1 MRKGAHAKEMRALV
15 PALTC
20 AVLLT
25 LAALPPV
32 TRAQDPAFSLFDAV
46 RYALEHNNEIR
57 AAESS
62 LAAKQDDVG
71 VARSNLLPRVYFE
84 ERALRTNNPTYAFM
98 AKLNQGLFTQQD
110 FAVNRLNQP
119 DPTNDFQTQ
128 FFAEQPIFVPKAW
141 MGVDISKREH
151 QAGRIDFSRKREEI
165 AFRVCQAWLRV
176 HTARA
181 QLAVAQK
188 GVEDAQ
194 EHYRIAKLRYEA
206 DLGMVADTLRA
217 STALAES
224 KQRKVTAE
232 TQHHLARRMLGL
244 LLGLS
249 GSADVAGEI
258 PEFPLRD
265 IEAYAS
271 SAQARGDLRSM
282 ELRYENAEKSIGLSE
297 TEYLPYVGVGGGYQ
311 WNDPANLFG
320 GSGDSWQVSAFLRWN
335 LFDGAKRE
343 HERSKAKHQ
352 ARQAREALLGI
363 RKAAAYGLY
372 QARLGVEE
380 ARANLELARE
390 ALKTAEEGTRL
401 VQMRYE
407 NSFSPIVDVLDSQVA
422 LDRARA
428 GLVAREN
435 EYRVAVLNLGWE
447 SGTILQDLGLA
458 EDEKKDGP

>member
-1 MRKGAHAKEMRALV
+1 MSKGITTAGLPGFILILVFLFLV
-15 PALTC
+15 P
-20 AVLLT
+20 
-25 LAALPPV
+25 V
-32 TRAQDPAFSLFDAV
+32 TAIPTFARAQEQAFTLTDAV
-46 RYALEHNNEIR
+46 RHALTHNDEIR

-62 LAAKQDDVG
+62 LAAKKDDVG
-71 VARSNLLPRVYFE
+71 VARSNLLPKIYFE

-110 FAVNRLNQP
+110 FAINSLNHP
-119 DPTNDFQTQ
+119 APYNDFQTQ

-141 MGVDISKREH
+141 MGVDMSKREH
-151 QAGRIDFSRKREEI
+151 QAGSIDLSRKQEEI
-165 AFRVCQAWLRV
+165 AFRVCQAWLMV

-181 QLAVAQK
+181 QLTVAQK

-206 DLGMVADTLRA
+206 DLGMYADTLRA

-224 KQRKVTAE
+224 RQRKVTADK
-232 TQHHLARRMLGL
+232 QHNLARRMLGL
-244 LLGLS
+244 LLGLT
-249 GSADVAGEI
+249 GSADVTGDI
-258 PEFPLRD
+258 PDFQSRD
-265 IEAYAS
+265 IEEYAKAS
-271 SAQARGDLRSM
+271 LARGDVRSM
-282 ELRYENAEKSIGLSE
+282 ELRYENAEKSIRMSE

-320 GSGDSWQVSAFLRWN
+320 GTGDSWQVSAFLRWN

-343 HERSKAKHQ
+343 YERSKAMHQ
-352 ARQAREALLGI
+352 AKQVQEHLLGMK
-363 RKAAAYGLY
+363 KAVAYGLY
-372 QARLGVEE
+372 QAQLGVEE
-380 ARANLELARE
+380 ATANLELARE

-407 NSFSPIVDVLDSQVA
+407 NSFSPIVDVLDSQVV

-447 SGTILQDLGLA
+447 SGTILKDLGI
-458 EDEKKDGP
+458 EHGEKKE

>member
-1 MRKGAHAKEMRALV
+1 
-15 PALTC
+15 
-20 AVLLT
+20 
-25 LAALPPV
+25 
-32 TRAQDPAFSLFDAV
+32 
-46 RYALEHNNEIR
+46 
-57 AAESS
+57 
-62 LAAKQDDVG
+62 
-71 VARSNLLPRVYFE
+71 
-84 ERALRTNNPTYAFM
+84 ALRTNNPTYAFM

-110 FAVNRLNQP
+110 FDVSRLNHP
-119 DPTNDFQTQ
+119 DPTNDFQTG

-151 QAGRIDFSRKREEI
+151 QAGSIDLSRKREEI
-165 AFRVCQAWLRV
+165 AFRVCQAWLMV

-181 QLAVAQK
+181 QLAVARK

-206 DLGMVADTLRA
+206 DLGMYADTLRA

-232 TQHHLARRMLGL
+232 KQHHLARRMLGL

-249 GSADVAGEI
+249 GSADAAGEI
-258 PEFPLRD
+258 PDFPLRD
-265 IEAYAS
+265 IEAYAG

-282 ELRYENAEKSIGLSE
+282 ELRYENAEKSVGLAE
-297 TEYLPYVGVGGGYQ
+297 TEYLPYVGIGGGYQ

-343 HERSKAKHQ
+343 HERSMAKHR

-458 EDEKKDGP
+458 QDEKKEGP